1 MKKNFVNWLDF
12 DPNHLHFSLGSQ
24 QQNGKHHIN
33 MFVGPQ
39 STEVAIVTP
48 ACVTNWPRVTGD
60 GNFGTMWGP
69 ADVKQS
75 KFTLDL
81 TSQPI
86 GTDVNAN
93 FDSLASI
100 IEAIDDRLLSFVHDN
115 QWKVLK
121 RNNLS
126 REEVRVLQIRSVKDR
141 TDKCTGRVLYK
152 NLMLSISKFAKSF
165 ERKINVCDHTGKVL
179 PNGNVAP
186 GDVVAVT
193 MYANQVYTGVGGD
206 KFGIQWGFQDVQV
219 VCQRACLPQAQDVAV
234 FGLAQYDYAH
244 PYVVCDEEPC
254 LANEAW
260 QPP

>member
-1 MKKNFVNWLDF
+1 MKKNFVNWNSF
-12 DPNHLHFSLGSQ
+12 DPNYLQFSLGSQ

-81 TSQPI
+81 TSQSI
-86 GTDVNAN
+86 DTETNAN
-93 FDSLASI
+93 FETFAKI
-100 IEAIDDRLLSFVHDN
+100 IDAIDDHLLSFVHDN

-126 REEVRVLQIRSVKDR
+126 RDEVRVLQIRSVKDR

-152 NLMLSISKFAKSF
+152 NIMLSISKFAKSF
-165 ERKINVCDHTGKVL
+165 ERKINVCDHLGKVL
-179 PNGNVAP
+179 INGTVAP
-186 GDVVAVT
+186 GDVVAAT

-234 FGLAQYDYAH
+234 FGQAQYDYAH
-244 PYVVCDEEPC
+244 AYIEACEEEPQ
-254 LANEAW
+254 AIA
-260 QPP
+260 P